1 MAGDLERELAR
12 AVANSEIIL
21 LLISDE
27 YERSHNC
34 EIHICRSVQENNH
47 TYIS

>member
-1 MAGDLERELAR
+1 MAGDLEREMAR

-21 LLISDE
+21 LLISGE

-34 EIHICRSVQENNH
+34 EREYTQ
-47 TYIS
+47 ISAGK